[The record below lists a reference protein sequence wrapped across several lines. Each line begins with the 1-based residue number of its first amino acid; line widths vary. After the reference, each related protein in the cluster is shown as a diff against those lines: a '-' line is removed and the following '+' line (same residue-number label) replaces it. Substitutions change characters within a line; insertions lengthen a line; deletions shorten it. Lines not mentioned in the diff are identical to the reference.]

1 MGLMNIMLFHS
12 TYGLRPAV
20 HAAAGRLRAAG
31 HEVQV
36 PDLFEGRTFET
47 VEEGLA
53 FKEEVGK
60 DELLRRAVLAA
71 APYSD
76 RGLVYAGFSFGAS
89 TAQTLALG
97 DEKARGLLM
106 FHGTSDIAENA
117 SVDELPVQLH
127 VADPDPFETH
137 DWLNS
142 WYLQMQRAAPMSR
155 STATRVRAISS
166 RTRNCPTST
175 RLRPSWPGRS
185 RSASSPRYDAGRGPA
200 PHGAP
205 SDGPVGS
212 APVGGPAV
220 AHPLHLAR
228 GELGHARIVGVVH
241 EVVDRV
247 DPGLVGAGVAPGRA
261 LVGGVFSAGVSET

>member
-1 MGLMNIMLFHS
+1 MPLTVAGTMGPMNIMLFHS

-20 HAAAGRLRAAG
+20 HAAADRLRAAG

-60 DELLRRAVLAA
+60 DELLKRAVLAA

-76 RGLVYAGFSFGAS
+76 RGLVYAGFSFGAA

-142 WYLQMQRAAPMSR
+142 WYLQMQRTGAD
-155 STATRVRAISS
+155 VEVY
-166 RTRNCPTST
+166 
-175 RLRPSWPGRS
+175 
-185 RSASSPRYDAGRGPA
+185 RYP
-200 PHGAP
+200 
-205 SDGPVGS
+205 
-212 APVGGPAV
+212 
-220 AHPLHLAR
+220 
-228 GELGHARIVGVVH
+228 
-241 EVVDRV
+241 
-247 DPGLVGAGVAPGRA
+247 GAGHLFTDAELPDFDQASAELAWKVALGFLA
-261 LVGGVFSAGVSET
+261 TL